1 MGKAIFRQRCGVLGV
16 GIVSECGVVTPQQL
30 IGLGLLAEKT
40 GAHGCK
46 MTTRQTLVMLIP
58 EEMLA
63 ALEAGVT
70 ELGLRIGVFGNVV
83 RNVKGCPG
91 HEDFCPRTVGDAYS
105 LGVKLQKR
113 FMNESVPKDF
123 KISTAGCH
131 RSCTD
136 PLCADFGV
144 IARARDDFDIF
155 IGGRGGGRKPRH
167 GQPLLQGMT
176 AETVE
181 IVLAYLLDRYR
192 EVGEAGERIYATIDR
207 VGLSYFRPPL
217 SLYQHLLEKDDAN
230 ADFLAFAGEA

>member
-1 MGKAIFRQRCGVLGV
+1 LGKAIFRQRCGVLGV
-16 GIVSECGVVTPQQL
+16 GIVSACGVVTPKQL

-40 GAHGCK
+40 GARGCK

-58 EEMLA
+58 EENLPL
-63 ALEAGVT
+63 LEAGVT

-105 LGVKLQKR
+105 LGVKLQER
-113 FMNESVPKDF
+113 FMNEEVPKDF

-144 IARARDDFDIF
+144 IARGSNDFDIF
-155 IGGRGGGRKPRH
+155 LGGRGGGRKPRH
-167 GQPLLQGMT
+167 GQPLLEGMT
-176 AETVE
+176 AEAVE
-181 IVLAYLLDRYR
+181 TVLAYLLNRYR
-192 EVGEAGERIYATIDR
+192 EAGEAGERVYATIDR
-207 VGLSYFRPPL
+207 VGLAYFRPPH
-217 SLYQHLLEKDDAN
+217 SLYKHLLDKGDPN
-230 ADFLAFAGEA
+230 ADFLAFAGGL